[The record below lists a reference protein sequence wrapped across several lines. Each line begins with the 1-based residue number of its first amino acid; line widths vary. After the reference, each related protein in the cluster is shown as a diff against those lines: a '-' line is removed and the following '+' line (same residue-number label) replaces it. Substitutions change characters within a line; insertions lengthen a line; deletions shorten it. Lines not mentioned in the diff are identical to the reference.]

1 MANGLEKA
9 LFVVEKAAELM
20 AGTPSGSEVGESTTD
35 NCETRKS
42 KEINEVGM
50 RFSEGAH
57 QDAFDDFDKFRNA
70 EINLEGLAPTD
81 AEKVRLVSEVISQIP
96 EFQYDV
102 WKDLSPEKRLSSL
115 SILEQR
121 VAALTLRPSCEV
133 VMEEMDGK
141 NGYQIGNKIA
151 LNKDL
156 LESNNYGS
164 MKQVI
169 RTTLHE
175 GRHAYQDYNLDTR
188 IVEPNHELVNS
199 WRVNL
204 KDMGYENGKCGIFD
218 FEKMGLKRYYT
229 QPVEVDARVFA
240 ESVVGRVYA

>member
-1 MANGLEKA
+1 MGNGLEKV
-9 LFVVEKAAELM
+9 LFVAEL
-20 AGTPSGSEVGESTTD
+20 ATGTPTGSEVGEAQAD
-35 NCETRKS
+35 GCEPRKS
-42 KEINEVGM
+42 REINEVGTCL
-50 RFSEGAH
+50 SEGVR

-81 AEKVRLVSEVISQIP
+81 AEKVRLVSEVISQMP

-115 SILEQR
+115 SELEQR
-121 VAALTLRPSCEV
+121 VAEITLRPPCEV

-156 LESNNYGS
+156 LENNNFGS

-175 GRHAYQDYNLDTR
+175 GRHAYQDFNLNKCV
-188 IVEPNHELVNS
+188 VEPNHELVNS

-204 KDMGYENGKCGIFD
+204 KDMGYENGNCGIFD
-218 FEKMGLKRYYT
+218 FAKMGLKRYYT

-240 ESVVGRVYA
+240 ESVVGKVYA